1 MNVMPPKPRLV
12 APHLVAPRLIAPRLI
27 AIASGKG
34 GVGKTWFAITLAHA
48 LTRLGLRVLLFD
60 GDLGLAN
67 VDVQLGMMP
76 RHDLGSVVSGRVSL
90 AEAVTRHEEAGFDVL
105 AGQSGSGALSAL
117 DPAHLDR
124 TLPRL
129 RTEADMYDVV
139 LLDLGAGVERGVRR
153 MAAFADTLIV
163 LATEEPTSLTDAYAV
178 LKLYA
183 TDRVGGDAR
192 VLVNQASNRG
202 AGERTFATLRRA
214 CGTFLRAEPALAGIV
229 RRDDRVRD
237 AIRRQTLL
245 LTRHP
250 SCAAAVDVEAVA
262 GTLVE
267 TWAREQEAVG

>member
-1 MNVMPPKPRLV
+1 MNVMPPKSRSIAPRLV
-12 APHLVAPRLIAPRLI
+12 APRLAAPRLI

-48 LTRLGLRVLLFD
+48 LTRVGLRVLLFD

-76 RHDLGSVVSGRVSL
+76 RHDLGSVISGRVSL

-202 AGERTFATLRRA
+202 AGERTFTTLRRA
-214 CGTFLRAEPALAGIV
+214 CGTFLRAEPTLAGIV
-229 RRDDRVRD
+229 RRDDRVKD

-250 SCAAAVDVEAVA
+250 SCAAAMDVEAVA